1 VIRQEWHIEAD
12 DLAGYAAGTARP
24 TARSSIEAHLVAC
37 EVCRLALNDQVARV
51 AYAEPGYA
59 AQGDAAANDGATED
73 RMWSAIVDR
82 VDGGTRTL
90 ARSSRLLHVSVSSP
104 PLALA
109 TTLLAGLL
117 MVFVCVARAG
127 APRYATTVLVAL
139 GPLVP
144 LIGAGLAFGRHVDPA
159 GAMATSAPLA
169 ASRVAA
175 ARALIVTIVA
185 CAVGVVVSPLTTMG
199 PGDSVVWLLP
209 ALAVTA
215 VTVAISTYVDSTV
228 PTVAFALGW
237 LVIVGSWL
245 SDVPRA
251 VRGVSTEGLAS
262 DRPAVQA
269 ALVIAT
275 IAAVAM
281 CFARRDSNPDWR
293 SAP

>member
-1 VIRQEWHIEAD
+1 MQQEWHIDAD
-12 DLAGYAAGTARP
+12 DLAGYVAGTSRS
-24 TARSSIEAHLVAC
+24 TARSSIEAHLVTC
-37 EVCRLALNDQVARV
+37 ESCRSALTDHVAGRE
-51 AYAEPGYA
+51 YAGTVTAGPTT
-59 AQGDAAANDGATED
+59 DDVVTDD

-82 VDGGTRTL
+82 VDGGNRVL

-117 MVFVCVARAG
+117 IVFVCLARAD
-127 APRYATTVLVAL
+127 APRFATTVLVAL

-175 ARALIVTIVA
+175 TRALVVTIVA
-185 CAVGVVVSPLTTMG
+185 CAVGLMVSPLTTLG
-199 PGDSVVWLLP
+199 PADSLVWLLP

-228 PTVAFALGW
+228 PTVVFAAAW
-237 LVIVGSWL
+237 LLVVGAWL
-245 SDVPRA
+245 SGVPRA
-251 VRGVSTEGLAS
+251 VRGVSTDGLAS
-262 DRPAVQA
+262 NRPAVQA
-269 ALVIAT
+269 ALLIVT
-275 IAAVAM
+275 LAAMAM
-281 CFARRDSNPDWR
+281 CLARRDSNPDWR